1 MKLLTEASAVNGG
14 NTTAPE
20 GLAPMFFS
28 ERTVR
33 YVREYCAAAG
43 VDADQWAEE
52 WIECHLTGATETRPH
67 SENGTMLFEGIIG
80 DILAPG
86 NYELSGSVEEIA
98 PRMLEILE
106 RYKAEEDENAE
117 PIPFPSTPRSTG
129 MVVNMAVPLW
139 LRERI
144 KQVAKVIVSGSDHE
158 ALQRFLIE
166 QIGNDYLALGDA
178 KNYQEIVVDGWT
190 FQGDEKEKVLQ
201 RLAELR
207 EQWEAE
213 EAGRP
218 FGQPETTVS
227 LKGGAL

>member
-43 VDADQWAEE
+43 INADQWAEE

-67 SENGTMLFEGIIG
+67 SGNGTMVFEGILG

-86 NYELSGSVEEIA
+86 NYELSGNVEEIA
-98 PRMLEILE
+98 SRMLEILE
-106 RYKAEEDENAE
+106 RYKAEEEGAE
-117 PIPFPSTPRSTG
+117 PIPFPSAKTRSTG

-144 KQVAKVIVSGSDHE
+144 QQVAKVIVSGGDHE
-158 ALQRFLIE
+158 ALQRFLVE
-166 QIGNDYLALGDA
+166 QIGTDYLAQGDA
-178 KNYQEIVVDGWT
+178 ANYHEIVVDGWT
-190 FQGDEKEKVLQ
+190 FEPGEKERVIQ

-207 EQWEAE
+207 EQWAAE